1 MHAHHGDEADTCLP
15 VPRVDDEFGDGL
27 QGLYADHVITVAESR
42 QQHLRLQ
49 R

>member
-1 MHAHHGDEADTCLP
+1 MPHHQYPPGMCLP

-27 QGLYADHVITVAESR
+27 QGLYADHVTTVVESR